1 MNEGPPP
8 GATGASGVPTPAS
21 APRPAP
27 LKEPELTLRPRP
39 VLLSVTFATLA
50 AAGIALLAASW
61 TPDPATARWAMPVG
75 ALAVG
80 VITALS
86 ALLFV
91 SATPRAASLCGSL
104 WLGAT
109 LIRFVAVP
117 GTCLFIYWSAPSVGL
132 AAAVSTVGSYLAC
145 LAAETV
151 AVVRQAHR
159 SL

>member
-1 MNEGPPP
+1 MTHPNP
-8 GATGASGVPTPAS
+8 GD

-27 LKEPELTLRPRP
+27 PKEPELTLRPQP
-39 VLLSVTFATLA
+39 VLCSVAVATLLS
-50 AAGIALLAASW
+50 AGIAWMAAAW
-61 TPDPATARWAMPVG
+61 TPDPATARWAMPSG

-80 VITALS
+80 FITALS

-91 SATPRAASLCGSL
+91 SPSPRPASLCGSL

-117 GTCLFIYWSAPSVGL
+117 GTCLFVYWSAPSVGL

-151 AVVRQAHR
+151 MVVRQAHR

>member
-1 MNEGPPP
+1 MTDAAPAPAPRAGPP
-8 GATGASGVPTPAS
+8 
-21 APRPAP
+21 
-27 LKEPELTLRPRP
+27 KEPELTLLPLP
-39 VLLSVTFATLA
+39 VLLSVAVATA
-50 AAGIALLAASW
+50 TAAGIAFLAAGW
-61 TPDPATARWAMPVG
+61 TPDPPLARWAMPSG

-91 SATPRAASLCGSL
+91 SPRPRPASLCGSL

-117 GTCLFIYWSAPSVGL
+117 GTCLFVYWSAPSVGL

-151 AVVRQAHR
+151 SVVRQAHR

>member
-1 MNEGPPP
+1 MNVPTRPPP
-8 GATGASGVPTPAS
+8 
-21 APRPAP
+21 
-27 LKEPELTLRPRP
+27 KEQEITIAPRP
-39 VLLSVTFATLA
+39 VLSAIALATVACCGVAVLA
-50 AAGIALLAASW
+50 AGWTADPSAA
-61 TPDPATARWAMPVG
+61 RFAMPGG

-91 SATPRAASLCGSL
+91 STTPRPASLCGSF

-151 AVVRQAHR
+151 MVVRQAHR

>member
-1 MNEGPPP
+1 MTD
-8 GATGASGVPTPAS
+8 AAPTPA
-21 APRPAP
+21 ARPGP
-27 LKEPELTLRPRP
+27 PKEPELRLLPRP
-39 VLLSVTFATLA
+39 VLLSVAVATAIATGIAFLA
-50 AAGIALLAASW
+50 AGW
-61 TPDPATARWAMPVG
+61 TPDPPTARWAMPTG

-91 SATPRAASLCGSL
+91 STRPRPAGLCGSL

-117 GTCLFIYWSAPSVGL
+117 GTCLFVYWSAPSVGL

-151 AVVRQAHR
+151 SVVRQAHR

>member
-1 MNEGPPP
+1 MTDGPPP
-8 GATGASGVPTPAS
+8 AAPAPS
-21 APRPAP
+21 AAPRPAP
-27 LKEPELTLRPRP
+27 PKEPELTLRPRP
-39 VLLSVTFATLA
+39 VLLSVTFATVA
-50 AAGIALLAASW
+50 AAGISLLAAAW

-91 SATPRAASLCGSL
+91 SASPRPASLCGSM

-117 GTCLFIYWSAPSVGL
+117 GTCLFIYWYAPSVGL